1 MDSFSDQSGDLVLV
15 NPDDTPRPINYWSVP
30 QWWGPQS
37 RTIYAHCARV
47 DDNANGKSIY
57 IASETQFPVLL
68 IEEAGGNYSFDSDFS
83 REHVDRIWVTADPD
97 LKVGDDYQC
106 PLRRGAITKVN

>member
-1 MDSFSDQSGDLVLV
+1 MDSFTDQSGDLVLV
-15 NPDDTPRPINYWSVP
+15 NPDDTPRPITYWSVP
-30 QWWGPQS
+30 RWWGSQQ

-47 DDNANGKSIY
+47 DDTANGKSIY

-68 IEEAGGNYSFDSDFS
+68 IEEAGGNYTFDSDFS
-83 REHVDRIWVTADPD
+83 REHVDRIWVTSDPN

-106 PLRRGAITKVN
+106 PLRRGEITLVA